1 MHAPV
6 ALPFFCVALV
16 HLVGAKLDSG
26 VKVFGS
32 TYAAERPHKQIY
44 TPKSSF
50 SGPRSLSHAPTMSV
64 LLEQCQ
70 PGRRSFRLEIGPLTQ
85 WNRPFFLQFTGILED
100 SHKSGA
106 GNRRELISKR

>member
-44 TPKSSF
+44 TPKSNF

-70 PGRRSFRLEIGPLTQ
+70 PGRRKLSPSNWSVNAMRFSSNSRGFWKTATRAVLETDA
-85 WNRPFFLQFTGILED
+85 N
-100 SHKSGA
+100 
-106 GNRRELISKR
+106 